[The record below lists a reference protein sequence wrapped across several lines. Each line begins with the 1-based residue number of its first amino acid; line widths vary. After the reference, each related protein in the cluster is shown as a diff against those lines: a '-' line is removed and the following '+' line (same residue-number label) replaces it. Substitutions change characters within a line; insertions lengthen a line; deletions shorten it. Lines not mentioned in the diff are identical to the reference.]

1 MILIFYPK
9 LTSDFRNFLKSVL
22 GFKKGTI
29 VSHLKSKISMSSNT
43 SHHINNSK

>member
-22 GFKKGTI
+22 GFKKR
-29 VSHLKSKISMSSNT
+29 
-43 SHHINNSK
+43 NNGQPFKK